1 MQLSNSNNYIFFFL
15 LIIGVCTFYACPPL
29 SNGEG
34 NGGNGDEN
42 PIDTLLVDQMNDP
55 CFWCFDDKYYP
66 TYKDLINCDK
76 ACPCDNLSI
85 SKRHSD
91 SGVIILD
98 NGLVIDSTDIPCFHL
113 EEDSTLIISYIFY
126 LEVPCDSL
134 DCEQNYPLPT
144 IINANVIYNDSI
156 LIGDEYVQND
166 TITACD
172 YKPNRCSDAGTCITS
187 IKTDFVIDPI
197 DAGTL
202 CDDEYYI
209 EILINHEHSD
219 STSTDSLHTH
229 IETIPIEICDCS

>member
-1 MQLSNSNNYIFFFL
+1 MRTKLSTSHDY
-15 LIIGVCTFYACPPL
+15 
-29 SNGEG
+29 
-34 NGGNGDEN
+34 
-42 PIDTLLVDQMNDP
+42 
-55 CFWCFDDKYYP
+55 
-66 TYKDLINCDK
+66 
-76 ACPCDNLSI
+76 
-85 SKRHSD
+85 
-91 SGVIILD
+91 
-98 NGLVIDSTDIPCFHL
+98 
-113 EEDSTLIISYIFY
+113 
-126 LEVPCDSL
+126 
-134 DCEQNYPLPT
+134 
-144 IINANVIYNDSI
+144 NANVIYNDSI